1 MEQAVSQS
9 TRTAADA
16 ELTSRWENLRAEQ
29 PQLRIRQAA
38 SLLGVS
44 ERDLLLCRPAEA
56 LKRLRPEFGDILTA
70 MESVGEVMVLAR
82 NEQVVHEVT
91 GQFQNFRVSSSGVMG
106 LAVGN
111 VDVRVFFRHWTEG
124 YWVREEV
131 RSGIRESL
139 QFFDPWGMPVQ
150 KIYRVEKTDPGAWQ
164 SLVQRFTDHDL
175 ARRGQQKQRK
185 KGVRPVPART
195 DSATVD
201 VESLRRGWADLKD
214 VHHFNALLQD
224 HKVDRLT
231 ALEMIGA
238 DWARRLADAVSAT
251 GKAEKTSPL
260 DTLLEQ
266 VRDAQCPIMVF
277 VGNVGIV
284 QIHTGVPANV
294 RRMGDWLNILDPG
307 FNLHA
312 NTSGIA
318 HWWIIRRPSSDGI
331 ITSVEGFNE
340 AGELVLTLF
349 GHRKPG
355 QSEDTTWQAE
365 VKRLEE
371 RLCP

>member
-1 MEQAVSQS
+1 MNQAVSQS
-9 TRTAADA
+9 TCLAMDA

-44 ERDLLLCRPAEA
+44 ERDLLLCRPADA
-56 LKRLRPEFGDILTA
+56 LKRLRPEFGDLLTA
-70 MESVGEVMVLAR
+70 IEAVGEVMVLAR

-91 GQFQNFRVSSSGVMG
+91 GQFRNFRVSSSGTMG
-106 LAVGN
+106 LAVG
-111 VDVRVFFRHWTEG
+111 VIDVRVFFRQWTEG

-139 QFFDPWGMPVQ
+139 QFFDAWGMPIQ
-150 KIYRVEKTDPGAWQ
+150 KIYRMEKTDPGAWQ
-164 SLVQRFTDHDL
+164 NLVLRFTDHDV
-175 ARRGQQKQRK
+175 AQGGQRKQRK
-185 KGVRPVPART
+185 KGIRPVPERT
-195 DSATVD
+195 NPATVD
-201 VESLRRGWADLKD
+201 VESLRQGWADLKD

-231 ALEMIGA
+231 ALELIGS
-238 DWARRLADAVSAT
+238 DWARRLPDAVSAS
-251 GKAEKTSPL
+251 GKAEITSPL

-266 VRDAQCPIMVF
+266 IRDAGCPIMVF

-284 QIHTGVPANV
+284 QIHTGVPMNL
-294 RRMGDWLNILDPG
+294 RRLGDWLNILDPG

-312 NTSGIA
+312 DTSGIA
-318 HWWIIRRPSSDGI
+318 HWWVIRRPSSNGT

-340 AGELVLTLF
+340 AGELALTLF

-355 QSEDTTWQAE
+355 QAEDPIWQAE
-365 VKRLEE
+365 VKKLEE